1 MWYRSSKKLI
11 HDSETGYNLIA
22 AQYSQ
27 RHHKLDLRD
36 RRIRRP
42 WIPRELQGLRIIDL
56 WGGDGRLYKF
66 FREAK
71 VDYTV
76 VDIAAQ
82 MMKKLPG
89 VVHRVVAD
97 LEEERTR
104 TQDIYDIGLCFF
116 TLLHVSDLEHFF
128 AESYRII
135 GEKGRLIVQ
144 YHREWKPMEHHVGI
158 TYFQIETYQHS
169 YDEIHDAA
177 SWQWWKV
184 KVLDI
189 IENNVLVSKIYLFT
203 K

>member
-1 MWYRSSKKLI
+1 M
-11 HDSETGYNLIA
+11 
-22 AQYSQ
+22 
-27 RHHKLDLRD
+27 
-36 RRIRRP
+36 
-42 WIPRELQGLRIIDL
+42 
-56 WGGDGRLYKF
+56 YKF

-144 YHREWKPMEHHVGI
+144 YHRE
-158 TYFQIETYQHS
+158 
-169 YDEIHDAA
+169 
-177 SWQWWKV
+177 
-184 KVLDI
+184 
-189 IENNVLVSKIYLFT
+189 
-203 K
+203 